1 MKSMQA
7 YKLYNASQ
15 VKEGKWVAG
24 RAVQYYDVAGYLV
37 GRPAGAF
44 TLFITI
50 VSLVST
56 SKHPSCMHARS
67 KAILWFTIMLC
78 LASWTCHMYMKVK
91 AEWICACRSPE
102 AAAHMT
108 R

>member
-1 MKSMQA
+1 M
-7 YKLYNASQ
+7 
-15 VKEGKWVAG
+15 AG

-56 SKHPSCMHARS
+56 SEHPLAHWCTLHSHCLHH
-67 KAILWFTIMLC
+67 MLGC
-78 LASWTCHMYMKVK
+78 LAV
-91 AEWICACRSPE
+91 CA
-102 AAAHMT
+102 
-108 R
+108 